1 MNILITGGAG
11 FIGSN
16 FTRYWAKKYPSDNIV
31 VYDKLTY
38 AGNKENL
45 KELFES
51 PLFTFVEGDI
61 LDASLLE
68 KTIKENSVETIVHFA
83 AETHVDRSI
92 TDPETFVMTNVI
104 GTLRILEVIRK
115 YPTIRFHH
123 ISTDEV
129 FGELPLDDPNAK
141 FSENTPY
148 DPRSP
153 YSASKASSDHL
164 VRAYINTFKINAT
177 ISNCSNNY
185 GPYCFPEKLIPLA
198 ITRAIKNEEIP
209 VYGDGLQVRDWIH
222 VDDHCLGIELILKKG
237 KIGETYILGGHG
249 EKPNIYLLKEIL
261 KILNKPE
268 SLLVH
273 VGDRKGHDKRYAM
286 DYTKANSE
294 LGFEPQKSLESRL
307 EETVRWYQ
315 DNEDW
320 WTPLKVEAD
329 KIAIAYLEK
338 RI

>member
-11 FIGSN
+11 FIGSD
-16 FTRYWAKKYPSDNIV
+16 FTRYWATKYPSDKIV

-45 KELFES
+45 KELLNN
-51 PLFTFVEGDI
+51 PLFTFVQGDI
-61 LDASLLE
+61 VDGGLFEKTLLE
-68 KTIKENSVETIVHFA
+68 NHIETVVHFA

-129 FGELPLDDPNAK
+129 FGELPLEDPNAK
-141 FSENTPY
+141 FSEDTPY

-164 VRAYINTFKINAT
+164 VRAYINTYKIKAT

-198 ITRAIKNEEIP
+198 ITRAISDQEIP

-222 VDDHCLGIELILKKG
+222 VDDHCMGIELILQKG
-237 KIGETYILGGHG
+237 RIGETYILGGHG

-261 KILNKPE
+261 KILKKPE

-286 DYTKANSE
+286 DYTKAKTE
-294 LGFEPQKSLESRL
+294 LGFKPQKSLESRL
-307 EETVRWYQ
+307 EETVNWYKN
-315 DNEDW
+315 NEAW
-320 WTPLKVEAD
+320 WTPLKDEAD
-329 KIAIAYLEK
+329 KIAAEYLAK

>member
-185 GPYCFPEKLIPLA
+185 GSYCFPEKLIPLA
-198 ITRAIKNEEIP
+198 ITRAIKDQEIP

-222 VDDHCLGIELILKKG
+222 VDDHCVGIDLILRKG
-237 KIGETYILGGHG
+237 RIGETYILGGHG

-286 DYTKANSE
+286 DYTKAKNE

-307 EETVRWYQ
+307 EETVNWYKN
-315 DNEDW
+315 NEAW
-320 WTPLKVEAD
+320 WTPLKDEAD
-329 KIAIAYLEK
+329 KIAAGYLAK